1 MARVILAAVGV
12 AAIAAASWLF
22 SNSGASQGAKLLS
35 PTKAEGIAAFER
47 VATVLESP
55 RCMNCHPRGDRPRQG
70 DDRHI
75 HLMNVQRGPND
86 RGPPAMTCRACHQEH
101 NNDMTRAPG
110 APHWRL
116 APRSMGWSGLTHAEL
131 CRTLLDRSKNGGRDA
146 KALVTHMTSDP
157 LVLWAWQPG
166 DGRTPPP
173 LSTDDLK
180 LALALW
186 VKAGTPCPN

>member
-1 MARVILAAVGV
+1 MARVILAAG
-12 AAIAAASWLF
+12 AASIAAASWLF
-22 SNSGASQGAKLLS
+22 ANSGASQGAKQLS
-35 PTKAEGIAAFER
+35 PTKAEGVAAFER

-86 RGPPAMTCRACHQEH
+86 RGLPAMTCSTCHQDH
-101 NNDMTRAPG
+101 NNDMARVPG
-110 APHWRL
+110 ARHWRL

-131 CRTLLDRSKNGGRDA
+131 CRTLLDRSKNGDRGAR
-146 KALVTHMTSDP
+146 ALMAHMTSDQ

-166 DGRTPPP
+166 EGRTRPA
-173 LSTDDLK
+173 LSTADLK
-180 LALALW
+180 LALELW
-186 VKAGTPCPN
+186 VGAGTPCPN